1 MTYMKILLLLMFC
14 TVLPMQAQ
22 QMKKLTDLKDFEAR
36 LLQEAKN
43 IESIESNFTQIKY
56 LDVFD
61 EKITSKGTFY
71 YKKSNKICMDYAQPM
86 NYLIVINNNQLK
98 IVSDG
103 KKSIMDLHSNKM
115 MNQMQDMLTACMV
128 GDLSNMSP
136 GYALEYFEDAHYY
149 LIQIKPVSKAIQ
161 AYINQ
166 IQIYLDKKDMSV
178 HKLRLSETATNYTE
192 YEFSDKKFNSL
203 NDEASLRY
211 ASWLLL
217 LFILLSCSHR
227 VTGEATALLPS
238 CRQKHSRKSTTCN
251 WIS

>member
-61 EKITSKGTFY
+61 EKITSKGKFY

-136 GYALEYFEDAHYY
+136 GYVLEYFEDAHYY
-149 LIQIKPVSKAIQ
+149 LIQIKPVSKAVQ
-161 AYINQ
+161 AYINTNVYLTTDE
-166 IQIYLDKKDMSV
+166 IGKVVMINTEELSKPVVKVGRIYYDLTKDDSV
-178 HKLRLSETATNYTE
+178 SIDRII
-192 YEFSDKKFNSL
+192 D
-203 NDEASLRY
+203 
-211 ASWLLL
+211 
-217 LFILLSCSHR
+217 
-227 VTGEATALLPS
+227 
-238 CRQKHSRKSTTCN
+238 
-251 WIS
+251 

>member
-61 EKITSKGTFY
+61 EKITSKGKFY

-115 MNQMQDMLTACMV
+115 MNQMQDMLTACMWATCPTCRPAM
-128 GDLSNMSP
+128 LWNILKTPITISFKSSP
-136 GYALEYFEDAHYY
+136 SAKRYRHISTRF
-149 LIQIKPVSKAIQ
+149 
-161 AYINQ
+161 
-166 IQIYLDKKDMSV
+166 
-178 HKLRLSETATNYTE
+178 
-192 YEFSDKKFNSL
+192 KF
-203 NDEASLRY
+203 
-211 ASWLLL
+211 
-217 LFILLSCSHR
+217 I
-227 VTGEATALLPS
+227 
-238 CRQKHSRKSTTCN
+238 
-251 WIS
+251 

>member
-1 MTYMKILLLLMFC
+1 
-14 TVLPMQAQ
+14 
-22 QMKKLTDLKDFEAR
+22 
-36 LLQEAKN
+36 
-43 IESIESNFTQIKY
+43 
-56 LDVFD
+56 
-61 EKITSKGTFY
+61 
-71 YKKSNKICMDYAQPM
+71 MDYAQPM

-166 IQIYLDKKDMSV
+166 IQIYLDK
-178 HKLRLSETATNYTE
+178 
-192 YEFSDKKFNSL
+192 
-203 NDEASLRY
+203 RY
-211 ASWLLL
+211 VCPQTT
-217 LFILLSCSHR
+217 FIGNRNQLYRIRILGQEIQFFER
-227 VTGEATALLPS
+227 
-238 CRQKHSRKSTTCN
+238 
-251 WIS
+251 

>member
-128 GDLSNMSP
+128 GDLSNMSL
-136 GYALEYFEDAHYY
+136 GYALEYFEDTHYY
-149 LIQIKPVSKAIQ
+149 LIQIKPVSKAVK

-203 NDEASLRY
+203 KDEAKFTIR
-211 ASWLLL
+211 
-217 LFILLSCSHR
+217 
-227 VTGEATALLPS
+227 
-238 CRQKHSRKSTTCN
+238 
-251 WIS
+251 

>member
-149 LIQIKPVSKAIQ
+149 LIQIKPLSKAI
-161 AYINQ
+161 
-166 IQIYLDKKDMSV
+166 DKKDRSV

-203 NDEASLRY
+203 KDEAKFTIR
-211 ASWLLL
+211 
-217 LFILLSCSHR
+217 
-227 VTGEATALLPS
+227 
-238 CRQKHSRKSTTCN
+238 
-251 WIS
+251 

>member
-98 IVSDG
+98 NSTNAPKQNG
-103 KKSIMDLHSNKM
+103 
-115 MNQMQDMLTACMV
+115 C
-128 GDLSNMSP
+128 P
-136 GYALEYFEDAHYY
+136 AHWKY
-149 LIQIKPVSKAIQ
+149 
-161 AYINQ
+161 
-166 IQIYLDKKDMSV
+166 
-178 HKLRLSETATNYTE
+178 
-192 YEFSDKKFNSL
+192 
-203 NDEASLRY
+203 
-211 ASWLLL
+211 
-217 LFILLSCSHR
+217 
-227 VTGEATALLPS
+227 
-238 CRQKHSRKSTTCN
+238 
-251 WIS
+251 

>member
-61 EKITSKGTFY
+61 EKITSKGKFY

-166 IQIYLDKKDMSV
+166 IQIYLDKIGRAHV
-178 HKLRLSETATNYTE
+178 
-192 YEFSDKKFNSL
+192 
-203 NDEASLRY
+203 
-211 ASWLLL
+211 
-217 LFILLSCSHR
+217 
-227 VTGEATALLPS
+227 
-238 CRQKHSRKSTTCN
+238 
-251 WIS
+251 